1 MSILSKWV
9 KPADLRVGGGLD
21 TADRTLVISGYY
33 RCSRTPF
40 NGAGLDLLWHE
51 GGFMAPRR
59 IVLSLVVAALFAAA
73 CAGNDEGITFQE
85 PIGAPDSS
93 TYSSDDGPGADSGAD
108 AVTPPAIIKGAELE
122 MDVASNKLGSAAQE
136 VIDVATSPEVGGY
149 LVRALVD
156 HETGEGRA
164 SIEMKV
170 PATRFEDVVVEL
182 GSIADLTR
190 QFVEGQDLTGDYAH
204 ARNQIFLTERRVKSL
219 LRDIDN
225 TDDPGTVFELRRD
238 LAAARSSLENAEADQ
253 RVVTAQTTYSGISVG
268 LNGTPAPAPSK
279 PALERALDTAKEI
292 TLTIAS
298 GIVLAL
304 GVVLPIGALLAAL
317 YAVAVLI
324 RKRVRLRLEG

>member
-1 MSILSKWV
+1 
-9 KPADLRVGGGLD
+9 
-21 TADRTLVISGYY
+21 
-33 RCSRTPF
+33 
-40 NGAGLDLLWHE
+40 
-51 GGFMAPRR
+51 MAPRR
-59 IVLSLVVAALFAAA
+59 IVLSLVVPALFAAA
-73 CAGNDEGITFQE
+73 CAGSNDGITFQE
-85 PIGAPDSS
+85 PIGTPDSS
-93 TYSSDDGPGADSGAD
+93 TSFDDGPGADSGVD
-108 AVTPPAIIKGAELE
+108 AVTAPAIIKGAELE
-122 MDVASNKLGSAAQE
+122 MDVASNKLSSAAQE

-156 HETGEGRA
+156 HETGEGHA
-164 SIEMKV
+164 SIEVKV

-182 GSIADLTR
+182 GSIADMTR

-204 ARNQIFLTERRVKSL
+204 ARNQIFLAERRVKSL

-225 TDDPGTVFELRRD
+225 AQDPGTVFALRRD
-238 LAAARSSLENAEADQ
+238 LAAARSSLESAEGNK

-304 GVVLPIGALLAAL
+304 GVILPIGALLVAL
-317 YAVAVLI
+317 YAVAVPI
-324 RKRVRLRLEG
+324 RKRVRLRLGG